1 MNKIMEKVLQAKETY
16 SNEFFGEADILF
28 ISHKLYVEIL
38 DMQEVYLHIFV
49 QHDRT
54 LLGCEIVVIHEADF
68 EILASSHGQMQ
79 LISEHHVGTT
89 DDIKLMKMPKSWET
103 EEMDYSSPDPVPI
116 HPEYITMPFYIL
128 DRYRKQFQ
136 PKPKIGQRIRDPR
149 IGRRFGI

>member
-1 MNKIMEKVLQAKETY
+1 MEKVLQAKETY

-38 DMQEVYLHIFV
+38 DMKDVYLHIFV

-54 LLGCEIVVIHEADF
+54 LLGCEIVVIHEDDF

-79 LISEHHVGTT
+79 LISERHVGTT

-103 EEMDYSSPDPVPI
+103 EMDYSKPDQY
-116 HPEYITMPFYIL
+116 HFIL
-128 DRYRKQFQ
+128 N
-136 PKPKIGQRIRDPR
+136 I
-149 IGRRFGI
+149 